1 MKRLNDPSD
10 LKLERNSLI
19 HLIGIGGTGMSGLAG
34 CLIQRGYKVAGS
46 DMQTSPALQVLKKK
60 GIKLYIGHAV
70 GNINKHCRLVVK
82 SAAITDA
89 NPEIIRAKRLRLPIV
104 KYARMVGLLMRE
116 KYGIA
121 VAGCHGKTTTS
132 SLLAYTL
139 SRAGKKP
146 SFIIGGY
153 VTDLKSSAHIDK
165 GDAFVSEACEYDRSF
180 HSLFYKI
187 AIINNIEADHLDY
200 YKNLSNIIKS
210 FRIFAGRTPNDGI
223 IIANG
228 DDKNTGKAISGL
240 KRKIIRFG
248 LSEKCDW
255 RATDIK
261 LEKGKWYFTALYHN
275 KPYGH
280 FSLGIQGIHNIYN
293 ALAVLA
299 ITHHLKLNKNKVGQ
313 ALDKFSGVG
322 RRFQYHG
329 TFNGAL
335 VIDDYGHHPTEIKAT
350 LNAARGLYPDKQICL
365 VFQPHQ
371 AHRTRCLLN
380 EFTGVLATADKVILP
395 DIYFA
400 RDSEAEK
407 KRVSSKLLS
416 EKINQK
422 GGNAHYITGFPKIIK
437 HLRNHLTKRDVVITM
452 GAGDVWKI
460 AKKLIGSNKE
470 QEGLRR

>member
-1 MKRLNDPSD
+1 MKRLKDSSTLN
-10 LKLERNSLI
+10 LERNGLI
-19 HLIGIGGTGMSGLAG
+19 HLIGIGGTGMCGLAG
-34 CLIQRGYKVAGS
+34 CLIQRGYKVTGS
-46 DMQTSPALQVLKKK
+46 DMQASPALQALKAK
-60 GIKLYIGHAV
+60 GIKVHIGHASK
-70 GNINKHCRLVVK
+70 NINRRCCLVVK
-82 SAAITDA
+82 SAAITNT
-89 NPEIIRAKRLRLPIV
+89 NPEIIRAKEFNIPIL
-104 KYARMVGLLMRE
+104 KYAQMVGLLMRE

-139 SRAGKKP
+139 SHAGEKP
-146 SFIIGGY
+146 SFVIGGY
-153 VTDLKSSAHIDK
+153 VTDLKASAHVDK
-165 GDAFVSEACEYDRSF
+165 GDFFVSEACEYDRSF

-187 AIINNIEADHLDY
+187 AVITNIEADHLDY

-210 FRIFAGRTPNDGI
+210 FRFFAGRVPNDGI

-228 DDKNTGKAISGL
+228 DDKNTGKAIAGL
-240 KRKIIRFG
+240 KRKIISFG

-261 LEKGKWYFTALYHN
+261 LKNGKWYFKALYHK
-275 KPYGH
+275 KPYSR
-280 FSLGIQGIHNIYN
+280 FSLHIQGIHNIYN

-299 ITHHLKLNKNKVGQ
+299 VTHHLKLNKNRVRQ

-329 TFNGAL
+329 AFNGAL

-371 AHRTRCLLN
+371 AHRTRCLIN
-380 EFTGVLATADKVILP
+380 EFTDVLSKADKVILP

-422 GGNAHYITGFPKIIK
+422 GGNAYYIPKFPEIIK
-437 HLRNHLTKRDVVITM
+437 HLRNHLTKHDAVITM

-460 AKKLIGSNKE
+460 AVELTK
-470 QEGLRR
+470 